1 MSTNLETVPVT
12 NADVIR
18 IKGDTVGESTG
29 VFTLNFNI
37 LASDCEVIG
46 NCSLAKRVSIFVY

>member
-46 NCSLAKRVSIFVY
+46 NCSLTKRVSIFV